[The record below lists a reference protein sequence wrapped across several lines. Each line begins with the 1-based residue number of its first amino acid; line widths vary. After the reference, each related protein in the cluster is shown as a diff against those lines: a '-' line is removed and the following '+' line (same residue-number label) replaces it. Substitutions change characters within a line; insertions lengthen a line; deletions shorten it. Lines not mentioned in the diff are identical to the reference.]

1 MKNNETPGVS
11 FKECLKLS
19 LKIVDLEIPKSVR
32 STCDS
37 TLREKVQRQIM
48 ETCKEK
54 FPEYAGQAKTC
65 LR

>member
-11 FKECLKLS
+11 FKECLNLS
-19 LKIVDLEIPKSVR
+19 LKIVDVEIPNSS